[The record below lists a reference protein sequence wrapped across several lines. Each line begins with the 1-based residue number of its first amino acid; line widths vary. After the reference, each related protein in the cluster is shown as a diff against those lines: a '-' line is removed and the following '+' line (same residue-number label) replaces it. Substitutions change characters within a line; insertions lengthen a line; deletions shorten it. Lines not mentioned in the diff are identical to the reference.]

1 MSSNNI
7 PRLNDSGYRILY
19 EMADSTP
26 HIFISGN
33 TAQLIEELEHRAQ
46 RLDVSPYVDS
56 RINLK
61 VSLDPLNRVDRK
73 GPSTD
78 ARNVPILRRAVA
90 GISSEQADQGI
101 FWASI
106 NCFLL
111 YPYISKRWS
120 SSNIKNTKPNIFIN
134 RHWLWIGKQGRIWNA
149 AARLWWLGELALRSS
164 EFSIHSSHTLL
175 TVMANNTGLFHAVMF
190 SKFASNPVLVAAI
203 YDTALAGNPLLF
215 QKKHAKK
222 LCVNLNV
229 KSDTFNILDYYELYQ
244 IVENCLPFKA
254 HGLP

>member
-1 MSSNNI
+1 MSLKNI
-7 PRLNDSGYRILY
+7 PRLNDNGYRILD
-19 EMADSTP
+19 EMADSAP
-26 HIFISGN
+26 HIFTSGN
-33 TAQLIEELEHRAQ
+33 TAQLIEELEQRAQ
-46 RLDVSPYVDS
+46 RQGVSPYVDS
-56 RINLK
+56 KINLK
-61 VSLDPLNRVDRK
+61 VSLDLLNQVDRK

-78 ARNVPILRRAVA
+78 ARYAPILRRAVA
-90 GISSEQADQGI
+90 GILSEQANQGL
-101 FWASI
+101 FWTSI

-111 YPYISKRWS
+111 SPYISKRWS
-120 SSNIKNTKPNIFIN
+120 SSNIKNTKPNNFVN
-134 RHWLWIGKQGRIWNA
+134 RHWLWIGKQGRLWNA
-149 AARLWWLGELALRSS
+149 TARLWQLGELALRSS
-164 EFSIHSSHTLL
+164 EFSVHSSHTLL
-175 TVMANNTGLFHAVMF
+175 TVMANNTGLFHAIMF